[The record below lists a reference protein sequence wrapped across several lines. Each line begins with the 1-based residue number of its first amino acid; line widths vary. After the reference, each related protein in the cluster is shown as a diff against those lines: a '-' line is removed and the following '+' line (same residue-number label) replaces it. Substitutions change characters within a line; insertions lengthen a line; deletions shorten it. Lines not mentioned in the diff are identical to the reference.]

1 MTPRRLSTVTQ
12 HLSEIFVCSAFYRHG
27 PQRGYTFSPETSTFI
42 CGIELAETW
51 TSERRII
58 YIWHY
63 YLDLPW
69 WHNWY
74 VIYWSENVL
83 KGNHAI
89 KLMASLIYLLCTCT
103 DVDKCEKFQVTL
115 EILKVLVEKKGNV
128 TPYPHITSYHYPYI
142 NFIYDEAKKLPV
154 ALLWLSL
161 KMVNLKNILK
171 GTIVCQASTPVFK

>member
-1 MTPRRLSTVTQ
+1 MQYLLQTWSAEGVYVLSWNLNF
-12 HLSEIFVCSAFYRHG
+12 HMWHRASWNLDKWKKDY
-27 PQRGYTFSPETSTFI
+27 
-42 CGIELAETW
+42 
-51 TSERRII
+51 I